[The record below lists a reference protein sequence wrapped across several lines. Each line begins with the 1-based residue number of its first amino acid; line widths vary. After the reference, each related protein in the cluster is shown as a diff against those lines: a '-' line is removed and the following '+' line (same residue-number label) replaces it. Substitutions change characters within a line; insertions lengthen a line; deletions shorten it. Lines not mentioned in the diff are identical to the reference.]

1 MPALVI
7 AVLLYLFPKEVVAE
21 MILVLLRKL
30 AKSTDWTEVD
40 DELVAVV
47 EKRFSKVV
55 PNAE

>member
-1 MPALVI
+1 MPALII
-7 AVLLYLFPKEVVAE
+7 AVLLYLFPKEVLAE

-30 AKSTDWTEVD
+30 SKSTEWTEVD

>member
-1 MPALVI
+1 MPALII
-7 AVLLYLFPKEVVAE
+7 AVLLYLFPKEVLAE
-21 MILVLLRKL
+21 ILLVLLRKL
-30 AKSTDWTEVD
+30 AKSTEWTEVD

>member
-1 MPALVI
+1 MPALII
-7 AVLLYLFPKEVVAE
+7 AVLLYLFPKEVLAE

-30 AKSTDWTEVD
+30 AKSTEWTEVD

>member
-21 MILVLLRKL
+21 MLLVLLRKL

-47 EKRFSKVV
+47 ERRFSKVAS
-55 PNAE
+55 NAE